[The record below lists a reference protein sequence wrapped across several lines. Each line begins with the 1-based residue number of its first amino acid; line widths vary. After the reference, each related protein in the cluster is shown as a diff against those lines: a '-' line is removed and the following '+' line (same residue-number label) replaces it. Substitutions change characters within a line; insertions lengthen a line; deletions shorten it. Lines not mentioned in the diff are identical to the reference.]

1 MTSHNIHS
9 NIHSNINILKKVF
22 PEPSNGNYNGL
33 KCDEEGLYSITHPK
47 EADLISET
55 IIEITNNNNLH
66 IVDMT
71 AGCGGNMISFI
82 KYFSNATGIE
92 MDKTRFKL
100 LKENLSKYEYN
111 NYELICGDSTLNY
124 ANNNYSNFDV
134 YFIDP
139 PWGGPDYKKQSNVEL
154 HLSNYKLEEFIL
166 TLPKDRLIVLKLP
179 FNYNIDGFKNNIIR
193 KLFINNILI
202 LFIKINEI

>member
-1 MTSHNIHS
+1 MALNN
-9 NIHSNINILKKVF
+9 NIHSNINTLKKVF

-55 IIEITNNNNLH
+55 IIEITNNNIH

-82 KYFSNATGIE
+82 KYFSHVTGIE
-92 MDKTRFKL
+92 IDKTRFKL

-111 NYELICGDSTLNY
+111 NYELICGDSTLINNY
-124 ANNNYSNFDV
+124 ANNNYYDV

-166 TLPKDRLIVLKLP
+166 TLPKDKLIILKLP

-202 LFIKINEI
+202 LFIKIN